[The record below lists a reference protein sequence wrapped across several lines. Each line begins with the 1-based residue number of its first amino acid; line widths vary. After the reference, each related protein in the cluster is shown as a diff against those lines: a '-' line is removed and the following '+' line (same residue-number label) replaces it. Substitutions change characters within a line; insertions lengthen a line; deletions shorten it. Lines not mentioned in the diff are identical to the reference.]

1 MQAVEELRQELIR
14 KCGRSVSCIRAVE
27 YYIQMVQNPC
37 YPPDVRL
44 TYDVRRHLFQIIQQH
59 KPPRCDIK
67 ALVLGRLQGTYL
79 EDLAAEAAEAAVKI
93 KKRLGVASRTA
104 AALAVYL
111 VAHSKNRYVS
121 LTYLSKLF
129 NVSTTTISSNLKKAA
144 DIFVKND

>member
-1 MQAVEELRQELIR
+1 MPTLEELRQELIR
-14 KCGRSVSCIRAVE
+14 RCGRSISCIRAVE
-27 YYIQMVQNPC
+27 YYMQMVQNPC

-44 TYDVRRHLFQIIQQH
+44 TYDVRKHLILLLQQY

-67 ALVLGRLQGTYL
+67 KLIYERLRGTYL
-79 EDLAAEAAEAAVKI
+79 EAAAEEAAEVATRI

-111 VAHSKNRYVS
+111 VARQKNIYVN

-129 NVSTTTISSNLKKAA
+129 NVSATTISSNLKK
-144 DIFVKND
+144 VKTVFI

>member
-14 KCGRSVSCIRAVE
+14 RCGRAVSCIRAVE
-27 YYIQMVQNPC
+27 YYIQMVRDPC

-44 TYDVRRHLFQIIQQH
+44 TYDVRRHLFQIMQRH
-59 KPPRCDIK
+59 KPPRCDVK
-67 ALVLGRLQGTYL
+67 ALVLSRLQGTDL
-79 EDLAAEAAEAAVKI
+79 EDLAAEAAEAAVEI
-93 KKRLGVASRTA
+93 KRRLGVASRTA

-111 VAHSKNRYVS
+111 VAYSKNRYVS

-129 NVSTTTISSNLKKAA
+129 DVSTATISSNLKKVA